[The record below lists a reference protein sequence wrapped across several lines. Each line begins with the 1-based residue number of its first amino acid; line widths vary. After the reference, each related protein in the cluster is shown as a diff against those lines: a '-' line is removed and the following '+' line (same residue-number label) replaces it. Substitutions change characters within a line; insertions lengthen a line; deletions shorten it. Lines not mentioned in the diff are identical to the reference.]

1 MVATTNSSS
10 DEKFPPDQ
18 IEDKSK
24 REVESAEMFT
34 PKEAAAIRRRIDLR
48 LIPALG
54 LMYGISLMDRKN
66 VSNAAIAGMR
76 QDLDLLE
83 GYRYSL
89 ITLSFFITYVIFQP
103 AMTVLCRKVGPRIFL
118 PGICLLWGVLIV
130 CFGFS
135 NNWTTM
141 MALRLLL
148 GLLEAGYFP
157 GTIYLLSTW
166 YLKFEVARRYSVFYL
181 IGSLA
186 SALSG
191 ILAYGLMQM
200 EGVQGI
206 RVGVGEIFI
215 MEGVI
220 TIAIAIF
227 AYAFIVRFPDEERNK
242 PSFRFLKPD
251 ECQFV
256 VERLEKDRGDVE
268 PEKFN
273 LVKFLKPAGDI
284 EIWGFAFLFFCITT
298 VTYSFSFFLPII
310 LKDNLG
316 FSMAASQCLIA
327 PPYAFSA
334 ILMFTTAWFADRV
347 KLRSPFIVLNSLI
360 SLVGMPIMGFHS
372 NSAVRYF
379 GVFIGVAGVNANVP
393 LVMAYQANNIRGQ
406 WKRAFCSAT
415 LTGFG
420 GIGGIAGSLVFR
432 TQDRPSYTPGII
444 ATMTACACVIVT
456 VCVMTLYFRW
466 QNSRADRGEKVI
478 NGDPEFR
485 YTL

>member
-1 MVATTNSSS
+1 MDKTTMSSS
-10 DEKFPPDQ
+10 DEKLPPDQ
-18 IEDKSK
+18 IEDKS
-24 REVESAEMFT
+24 RGEEESAEMFSA
-34 PKEAAAIRRRIDLR
+34 KEAAAIRRRIDFR

-76 QDLDLLE
+76 NDLDLLQ

-89 ITLSFFITYVIFQP
+89 ITLTFFITYVIFQP
-103 AMTVLCRKVGPRIFL
+103 PMTVLCRKIGPRLFL
-118 PGICLLWGVLIV
+118 PGICLLWGVVIIG
-130 CFGFS
+130 FGFTNS
-135 NNWTTM
+135 WTTM
-141 MALRLLL
+141 VALRLIL
-148 GLLEAGYFP
+148 GILEAGYFP

-181 IGSLA
+181 IGSFA

-206 RVGVGEIFI
+206 RGWRWIFI

-220 TIAIAIF
+220 TVAIALIG
-227 AYAFIVRFPDEERNK
+227 YLFIVRFPDAEQKK
-242 PSFRFLKPD
+242 PSFRFLKPE
-251 ECQFV
+251 ECQFI
-256 VERLEKDRGDVE
+256 VERLDKERGDVE

-284 EIWGFAFLFFCITT
+284 EIWGFAFMFFCITT

-334 ILMFTTAWFADRV
+334 ILMFTTAWFADR
-347 KLRSPFIVLNSLI
+347 LRIRAPFIVFNSVLSLI
-360 SLVGMPIMGFHS
+360 GLPIMGFHS
-372 NSAVRYF
+372 NPAVRYF
-379 GVFIGVAGVNANVP
+379 GVFIGVAGANANVP

-432 TQDRPSYTPGII
+432 TQDKPSYTPGII
-444 ATMTACACVIVT
+444 ATMTACACVAITICLMT
-456 VCVMTLYFRW
+456 VYFKW
-466 QNSRADRGEKVI
+466 QNVKADRGEKI
-478 NGDPEFR
+478 LCDDPDFR
-485 YTL
+485 HTL

>member
-1 MVATTNSSS
+1 MVATTVSSS
-10 DEKFPPDQ
+10 DEKLPADQ
-18 IEDKSK
+18 MEDKSK
-24 REVESAEMFT
+24 RELESAEMFT
-34 PKEAAAIRRRIDLR
+34 AKEAAAIRRRIDFR

-76 QDLDLLE
+76 QDLDLLQ

-103 AMTVLCRKVGPRIFL
+103 VMTVLCRKLGPRLFL
-118 PGICLLWGVLIV
+118 PGICLLWGVLIIG
-130 CFGFS
+130 FGFS
-135 NNWTTM
+135 NNWSTM
-141 MALRLLL
+141 VALRLLL

-206 RVGVGEIFI
+206 RGWRWIFI

-220 TIAIAIF
+220 TVAIALF
-227 AYAFIVRFPDEERNK
+227 AYMFIVRFPDEEIKK

-251 ECQFV
+251 ECQFI

-268 PEKFN
+268 VEKFN
-273 LVKFLKPAGDI
+273 LVKFLKPAADI
-284 EIWGFAFLFFCITT
+284 EIWGFAFMFFCITT

-316 FSMAASQCLIA
+316 FSMAASQCLVA
-327 PPYAFSA
+327 PPYAFAA
-334 ILMFTTAWFADRV
+334 ILMFTTAWLADRFKV
-347 KLRSPFIVLNSLI
+347 RAPFIVLNSLI

-379 GVFIGVAGVNANVP
+379 GVFIGVAGANANVP

-432 TQDRPSYTPGII
+432 TQDRPNYTPGII
-444 ATMTACACVIVT
+444 ATMTACACVAITICLMT
-456 VCVMTLYFRW
+456 VYFKW
-466 QNSRADRGEKVI
+466 QNNKADRGEKI
-478 NGDPEFR
+478 LAGDPEFR

>member
-1 MVATTNSSS
+1 MAKTTMSSS
-10 DEKFPPDQ
+10 DEKLPPDQ
-18 IEDKSK
+18 IEDKS
-24 REVESAEMFT
+24 RGEEESAGMFSA
-34 PKEAAAIRRRIDLR
+34 KEAAAIRRRIDFR

-76 QDLDLLE
+76 KDLDLLQ

-89 ITLSFFITYVIFQP
+89 ITLTFFITYVIFQP
-103 AMTVLCRKVGPRIFL
+103 PMTVLCRKIGPRLFL
-118 PGICLLWGVLIV
+118 PGI
-130 CFGFS
+130 
-135 NNWTTM
+135 
-141 MALRLLL
+141 
-148 GLLEAGYFP
+148 
-157 GTIYLLSTW
+157 
-166 YLKFEVARRYSVFYL
+166 FEVARRYSVFYL
-181 IGSLA
+181 IGSFA

-191 ILAYGLMQM
+191 IVAYGLMQM

-206 RVGVGEIFI
+206 RGWRWIFI

-220 TIAIAIF
+220 TVAIALVG
-227 AYAFIVRFPDEERNK
+227 YLFIVRFPDAEQKK
-242 PSFRFLKPD
+242 PSFRFLKPE
-251 ECQFV
+251 ECQFI
-256 VERLEKDRGDVE
+256 VERLDRERGDVE

-284 EIWGFAFLFFCITT
+284 EIWGFAFMFFCITT

-334 ILMFTTAWFADRV
+334 ILMFTTAWFADR
-347 KLRSPFIVLNSLI
+347 LRLRAPFIVFNSVLSLI
-360 SLVGMPIMGFHS
+360 GLPIMGFHYNPS
-372 NSAVRYF
+372 VRYF
-379 GVFIGVAGVNANVP
+379 GVFIGVAGANANVP

-432 TQDRPSYTPGII
+432 TQDKPSYTPGII
-444 ATMTACACVIVT
+444 ATMAACACVAITICLMT
-456 VCVMTLYFRW
+456 VYFKW
-466 QNSRADRGEKVI
+466 QNAKADRGEKILVD
-478 NGDPEFR
+478 DPDFR